1 MKAFPHHVVKA
12 HFLPIALLIL
22 TFKTLVT
29 SFLGFSLPLHNF
41 MDWLLFLISP
51 IGSLLLLFS
60 LSFVGRHHIRP
71 LVFCLIYL
79 LSTALLIGNLLYYR
93 FYIDFLT
100 SSVLLQLNNVGGLG
114 SSTVELFSPYDLLLL
129 IDVLF
134 FCTLAWFYSKQEAPI
149 SRPKGK
155 PYFITASSF
164 LALTVGLSLIQNPY
178 VLQHDYAR
186 DQMVSSLGIYN
197 YQIINV
203 AQSVQAPLK
212 GMVANQTVASEIKGE
227 MVDPPP
233 PDTSTFGLASGK
245 NVVFISLESVQN
257 FVIQQE
263 NNGEE
268 LTPFLN
274 RLLAESFYFPNI
286 YDQTAQG
293 KSSDMEFMLDTGFYP
308 LSSGSA
314 FVRSYTNTF
323 QSLPRILEQHN
334 GYTSAA
340 FHANDATFWNRE
352 LMYEALGYHHFF
364 SKEMYDVTEEES
376 VNYGLKDKPFF
387 EQSIPLLKEL
397 EEPYSAK
404 FITLTNHFPFL
415 LEEEDQL
422 IEEGDTDVGVVNR
435 YFTTVRYLDAAV
447 EQFFQQLKDE
457 DMYEDTMFVLYGDHY
472 GISRQYEKGVHQFL
486 DQEETTFSHIDL
498 QKVPLIIHIPG
509 QTGRTIETE
518 GGQIDIHSTVLHLL
532 GISTKAN
539 LSFSYDLF
547 TRPSDMPIIF
557 RDGHF
562 IAQDFLFADHA
573 CYERSSNTMIPI
585 QSCSAKQAIVREQLQ
600 LSDDFLLGDLLR
612 FME

>member
-1 MKAFPHHVVKA
+1 
-12 HFLPIALLIL
+12 
-22 TFKTLVT
+22 
-29 SFLGFSLPLHNF
+29 

-51 IGSLLLLFS
+51 IGSLLFLFS
-60 LSFVGRHHIRP
+60 LSFVGQNHIRP
-71 LVFCLIYL
+71 LVFCFIYL
-79 LSTALLIGNLLYYR
+79 LSTALLISNLLYYR

-100 SSVLLQLNNVGGLG
+100 SSVFLQLNNVGGLG

-134 FCTLAWFYSKQEAPI
+134 FCSFAWFFNKQKEAI
-149 SRPKGK
+149 SRPNGK
-155 PYFITASSF
+155 PYFITAGSF
-164 LALTVGLSLIQNPY
+164 LALTVGLSLVQNPY
-178 VLQHDYAR
+178 VLQHDYER

-197 YQIINV
+197 YQLINV
-203 AQSVQAPLK
+203 AQSIQAPLK
-212 GMVANQTVASEIKGE
+212 GILANQTVASEIKGE

-274 RLLAESFYFPNI
+274 RLLADSFYFPNI

-352 LMYEALGYHHFF
+352 LMYDALGYHHFF
-364 SKEMYDVTEEES
+364 SKEMYNVTEDES

-387 EQSIPLLKEL
+387 EQSVPLLKEL

-422 IEEGDTDVGVVNR
+422 IEEGETDVGIVNR

-532 GISTKAN
+532 GISTNAN